1 MLILLSPAKR
11 LDLESVIPNDLITS
25 IPYFQIE
32 ALEIVDILRNYC
44 PLSLSKL
51 MSISKQL
58 GELNYQR
65 FQNFNSNPSR
75 AAIYTY
81 KGDVYQELELDK
93 YDNQTMNFINNHVN
107 IISGL
112 YGLLKPLDLI
122 QPYRLEM
129 STKLANH
136 YGNNLYQYWSK
147 KITNKLNES
156 SDIIIN
162 LASEE
167 YSSVISKELKAKMIN
182 ITFKEIY
189 QQGYRIVGINAKRAR
204 GQMLNY
210 LIHGFIHNPN
220 EIKNFSLNNYKFMPN
235 LSTEKEYVFVR

>member
-58 GELNYQR
+58 GELN
-65 FQNFNSNPSR
+65 
-75 AAIYTY
+75 Y